1 MQKNYSKFS
10 NKFKKQENEVVE
22 TPVEETVVEAQV
34 KEPTERLF
42 NPNPATVEE
51 STIQNY
57 IKTAVVIGCE
67 KLNLR
72 KDPSL
77 NSEVLCVLKKGEKV
91 EVDLKIE
98 GEPKVGD
105 ASFYQVCTV
114 AGVKG
119 YCMTKYISIE

>member
-1 MQKNYSKFS
+1 MKQNYSKFS
-10 NKFKKQENEVVE
+10 NKFKNKENYEGIRE
-22 TPVEETVVEAQV
+22 PINLPVEEPKEEIIREPIETGIE
-34 KEPTERLF
+34 EPT
-42 NPNPATVEE
+42 AT
-51 STIQNY
+51 NY
-57 IKTAVVIGCE
+57 IKSAVVIGCE

-72 KDPSL
+72 EEPSKDAK
-77 NSEVLCVLKKGEKV
+77 VLCVLKKGEKV